1 MRTND
6 PPPVTLPTA
15 EQSARVER
23 PEVGTAEDRLA
34 FLAEASRV
42 LGSSLDFSTTLT
54 NIVRLAVPAVADWAA
69 VYLFTDTDQ
78 LELVAVVHL
87 DPAKVELAYELHR
100 RFPSNSPEAHG
111 VWSVFRR
118 GTSELCTDIS
128 DELLCDRIENAELRK
143 VLRGLGLRSA
153 MRMPLVANGQTLGVL
168 TLASAESERH
178 YGPADLSLA
187 EDLAQRC
194 ALALDNARRYQAT
207 RDAEQR
213 FRELVD
219 GLDAVVW
226 EAESAG
232 LRFTFVSHYVEKLL
246 GYPATRWL
254 EEPGFWL
261 SKVHPEDRAAAVAA
275 CRKAEEGHDQDVEY
289 RAETA
294 DGEVLW
300 LRNLIYAVRD
310 GGRVSRLRGVMVDAT
325 ERKQAE
331 QALRRHAQE
340 LSEAAEHKDEFLAVL
355 AHELRNPLAPIR
367 NALHV
372 LELRGGQQ
380 PAREWAQDVL
390 ERQVGH
396 LTRMVNDLLD
406 VSRITRGKVVLKRER
421 IDLVRL
427 VRAAVEDQR
436 AALER
441 GGLAVELSL
450 PPQSLWVLGDATRL
464 AQVVDNLLSNAGKFT
479 RPGGRVL
486 IEVGGDGRQ
495 VRVTVRDTGM
505 GIAPEL
511 LPRIFQTMTQADRT
525 LDRTGGGLGL
535 GLALVKGLVEMHD
548 GRVKASSAGLDRGAE
563 FTFWLP
569 LVRSLAD
576 AVGGPDRMPA
586 AKKPL
591 RILMVEDNRDGAETL
606 RALLQL
612 AGHEV
617 ALACSGPAG
626 VELARQFRPDVV
638 LCDIGLPGMDGYAV
652 GRALRRDPLTSG
664 ARLIVLSGYGQ
675 EEDRRKSREAGFDL
689 HLTKPVDPMELQQL
703 LRTPAAV

>member
-6 PPPVTLPTA
+6 PPFPPPTEPPARTAGSKIATA
-15 EQSARVER
+15 EER
-23 PEVGTAEDRLA
+23 LT

-42 LGSSLDFSTTLT
+42 LASSLDYSTTLT
-54 NIVRLAVPAVADWAA
+54 NVVRLAVPALADWSAVDVLTAA
-69 VYLFTDTDQ
+69 GA
-78 LELVAVVHL
+78 LERVAVAHS
-87 DPAKVELAYELHR
+87 DPAREEMVHELHR
-100 RFPSNSPEAHG
+100 RFPPNPQAPHG
-111 VWSVFRR
+111 VWQVLRQR
-118 GTSELCTDIS
+118 MSECCPDIS
-128 DELLCDRIENAELRK
+128 DQLLCERFENPDLREL
-143 VLRGLGLRSA
+143 LRGLGLRSA
-153 MRMPLVANGQTLGVL
+153 MVVPLVANGRALGAL
-168 TLASAESERH
+168 TLVSGQSERH

-194 ALALDNARRYQAT
+194 AQAVDSARLYQAASE
-207 RDAEQR
+207 AEQR
-213 FRELVD
+213 YRDLVD
-219 GLDAVVW
+219 GLDAIVW
-226 EAESAG
+226 EADG
-232 LRFTFVSHYVEKLL
+232 VIPRFTFVSRYAEKLL
-246 GYPATRWL
+246 GHPLTRWL
-254 EEPGFWL
+254 QEPDFWL
-261 SKVHPEDRAAAVAA
+261 SLVHPEDRSATAEA
-275 CRKAEEGHDQDVEY
+275 CRQALEGYDQDLEY
-289 RAETA
+289 RAIAA
-294 DGEVLW
+294 DGRMLW

-310 GGRVSRLRGVMVDAT
+310 GGRVSQLRGIIVDAT

-331 QALRRHAQE
+331 QALQQHARE
-340 LSEAAEHKDEFLAVL
+340 LAEAAEHKDEFLAVL

-372 LELRGGQQ
+372 LELRGSQQ

-436 AALER
+436 GALER
-441 GGLAVELSL
+441 GGLMVELSL

-464 AQVVDNLLSNAGKFT
+464 AQVVDNLLNNAGKFT

-495 VRVTVRDTGM
+495 ARVTVRDSGM

-511 LPRIFQTMTQADRT
+511 LPRIFQTMTQADRS

-535 GLALVKGLVEMHD
+535 GLSLVKGLVEMHD

-563 FTFWLP
+563 FSFWLP
-569 LVRSLAD
+569 LVRNLAD
-576 AVGGPDRMPA
+576 AAGVPDRMSPA
-586 AKKPL
+586 RKPL

-606 RALLQL
+606 RALLQM

-617 ALACSGPAG
+617 VLACTGPAG
-626 VELARQFRPDVV
+626 VEMARQFQPDVV